1 MNNDKYKI
9 LSLVDSPKDLKEM
22 NLEKL
27 ILLSDEIAD
36 YIHEVIS
43 KLGGHYS
50 SPLGVIELTIAL
62 HYVYNTPVDKIVW
75 DVGHQTYPH
84 KIITGRR
91 KEFANIRQFK
101 QISGFLKMDESLYDC
116 FGAGHT
122 STSISAALGFAH
134 ARDMKKTNERVL
146 AIIGDG
152 AMTGGLAYEALN
164 NLGYHRTQLTVILND
179 NSYSISES
187 VGALSKYLTKIT
199 TNPTYNKIR
208 DDVWKISGKIPKFSN
223 FIRKIL
229 KKTEDGIKA
238 TLTPGGFF
246 EELGIRYIGPI
257 DGHNLKELIR
267 VFNSIKSINGPVL
280 IHVYTNKSKR
290 IKNFHNTDDAIK
302 YYSLSG
308 SVNKKNESLKHPNDT
323 FSSVFGKSVLNL
335 AVKQNFICITAAMK
349 VGTGLSDFSQKY
361 SNRYMDV
368 GIAEQH
374 AITYAA
380 GISAS
385 NILPIVAIYSTFIQR
400 AYDQII
406 HDVAIQK
413 LPIVICMDRSGLV
426 GPDGPTHHGIFDI
439 VYLRTI
445 PNMIVTSPKDGYEL
459 NDLLFTALQ
468 VKKMFSIRYGKVATD
483 YNENYKPKL
492 LNIGKWEELIK
503 GDDIV
508 ILSVGSMVKSSLNVS
523 EKIKINKNVNIGVVN
538 CRFIKPLDENMLDDI
553 YAQYDYIYTIEEGA
567 IKGGFGSSILE
578 YYSNKKKN
586 DKMIRLLGIHD
597 EFIEHGSRKE
607 LLDLVNL
614 SEDKIYNIIMQEHE
628 E

>member
-1 MNNDKYKI
+1 
-9 LSLVDSPKDLKEM
+9 
-22 NLEKL
+22 
-27 ILLSDEIAD
+27 
-36 YIHEVIS
+36 
-43 KLGGHYS
+43 
-50 SPLGVIELTIAL
+50 
-62 HYVYNTPVDKIVW
+62 
-75 DVGHQTYPH
+75 
-84 KIITGRR
+84 
-91 KEFANIRQFK
+91 
-101 QISGFLKMDESLYDC
+101 
-116 FGAGHT
+116 
-122 STSISAALGFAH
+122 
-134 ARDMKKTNERVL
+134 
-146 AIIGDG
+146 
-152 AMTGGLAYEALN
+152 
-164 NLGYHRTQLTVILND
+164 
-179 NSYSISES
+179 
-187 VGALSKYLTKIT
+187 
-199 TNPTYNKIR
+199 
-208 DDVWKISGKIPKFSN
+208 
-223 FIRKIL
+223 
-229 KKTEDGIKA
+229 
-238 TLTPGGFF
+238 
-246 EELGIRYIGPI
+246 
-257 DGHNLKELIR
+257 
-267 VFNSIKSINGPVL
+267 
-280 IHVYTNKSKR
+280 
-290 IKNFHNTDDAIK
+290 
-302 YYSLSG
+302 
-308 SVNKKNESLKHPNDT
+308 
-323 FSSVFGKSVLNL
+323 
-335 AVKQNFICITAAMK
+335 MK

-406 HDVAIQK
+406 HDIAIQK

-508 ILSVGSMVKSSLNVS
+508 ILSVGSMVESSLNVS

-586 DKMIRLLGIHD
+586 DKIIRLLGIHD
-597 EFIEHGSRKE
+597 NFIDHGSRKE